1 MIVDLI
7 GGMVMKKFSKL
18 FCVIIMAILLVV
30 PSASVFAAK
39 TTKKTTTTTTT
50 SATYA
55 VSEDEKAVTMHVFYS
70 PTCGHCAALH
80 EFLGELKE
88 DKDYKDKFN
97 IKDYNVSDS
106 LNI

>member
-88 DKDYKDKFN
+88 DKDYKALGKYIFKC
-97 IKDYNVSDS
+97 IKT
-106 LNI
+106 